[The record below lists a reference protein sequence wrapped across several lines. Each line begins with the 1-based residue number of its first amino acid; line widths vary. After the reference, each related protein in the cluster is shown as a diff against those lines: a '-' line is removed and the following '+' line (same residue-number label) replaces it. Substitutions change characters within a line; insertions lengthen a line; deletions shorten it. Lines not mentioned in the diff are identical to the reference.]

1 MKEPPPLNRLH
12 NTWTAPYVCVC
23 AYVQLSIFIR
33 SLWLPST
40 GQMVRICTFLM
51 PPNKTNYLVQNQRC
65 KQFLVHNSSIN
76 SLQPKYIEKIK
87 LIFEIIIFYKEDAY
101 QKLIWIRGKYRN
113 KNCKV
118 RKVLSSLTFLLGMVV
133 GGKNKN
139 HKQDKFVWARS
150 EFSYLSI
157 IDISL

>member
-1 MKEPPPLNRLH
+1 MHIWVKVPPPLNRLH

-65 KQFLVHNSSIN
+65 KQFLVHNLSIN
-76 SLQPKYIEKIK
+76 SLQPKYIDKIK
-87 LIFEIIIFYKEDAY
+87 LIFEIIIFFKEDAY

-118 RKVLSSLTFLLGMVV
+118 RKVLSSLTFLFCRD
-133 GGKNKN
+133 GGGRRK
-139 HKQDKFVWARS
+139 
-150 EFSYLSI
+150 
-157 IDISL
+157 